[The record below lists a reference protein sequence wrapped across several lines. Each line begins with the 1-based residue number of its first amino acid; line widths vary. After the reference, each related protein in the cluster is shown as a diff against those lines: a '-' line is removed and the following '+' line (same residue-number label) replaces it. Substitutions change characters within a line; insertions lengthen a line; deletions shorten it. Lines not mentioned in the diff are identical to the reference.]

1 MSPALPPLRLRAS
14 AILAALLL
22 AWASAP
28 VSALDP
34 PAKVGGEF
42 RINDQINNNQFLPH
56 VDWNESGEFAV
67 TWTDD
72 TNIKV
77 RIYNANGT
85 PKTAELLANTT
96 TFGTQNESQ
105 VAIAND
111 GRFIVIWTD
120 YNAADGELLGVL
132 AQRFH
137 PDGTK
142 VGGEFF
148 INETLAGSQWECMVD
163 FTAANRMVF
172 AWVDSIPGDG
182 SNAGIFARI
191 FEWNATPITG
201 EFLVN
206 DDNIPMAQVNPSL
219 RADPNGEFVIAWQ
232 SRNPDDGSNDRV
244 LVRRYDAS
252 GNPLW
257 PSLQVNVTVTGPQEA
272 PSVVSRLDGTFA
284 VVYTDFGGTGD
295 GNGGAV
301 LFRIFDRNGTPL
313 TGEIIA
319 NETTVGT
326 QAIGRASWDGENA
339 LFVVWNDYSALDGS
353 GTGVYGRAF
362 DLDGTPLGPEILIN
376 SVTNGNQLDSDV
388 SMTGDGSI
396 LVIWEDQSGQDGDGS
411 GIYGQRL
418 FLTQPAIVPVS
429 SPIWLAL
436 TALAL
441 LVAGGLARRRS

>member
-1 MSPALPPLRLRAS
+1 MSPAPLRLRVS
-14 AILAALLL
+14 AILAVLFL
-22 AWASAP
+22 AWAAAP
-28 VSALDP
+28 ATALDP
-34 PAKVGGEF
+34 PEKVGGEF
-42 RINDQINNNQFLPH
+42 RVNDQTSNSQFLPH
-56 VDWNESGEFAV
+56 VDWNENGEFAV

-77 RIYNANGT
+77 RIYNSDGSSKT
-85 PKTAELLANTT
+85 PEILANTT

-105 VAIAND
+105 VAIGSD

-142 VGGEFF
+142 LGGEFF

-163 FTAANRMVF
+163 FTAGNRMVF

-191 FEWNATPITG
+191 FNWDSTPVTG

-244 LVRRYDAS
+244 LVRRYDAA

-257 PSLQVNVTVTGPQEA
+257 PSRQVNVSVVGPQEA

-295 GNGGAV
+295 GNGGGV
-301 LFRIFDRNGTPL
+301 LLRIFDRNGNPL

-339 LFVVWNDYSALDGS
+339 LFVVWNDYAGLDGS
-353 GTGVYGRAF
+353 GAGVFGRAF
-362 DLDGTPLGPEILIN
+362 DLNGVPLGPEIQIN
-376 SVTNGNQLDSDV
+376 TFTDDNQLDCDV

-396 LVIWEDQSGQDGDGS
+396 LVIWEDQSGRDGDRS

-418 FLTQPAIVPVS
+418 VLTQPAVVPVS
-429 SPIWLAL
+429 SAMMLVL

-441 LVAGGLARRRS
+441 ALAGALARRRS